1 MPKGNDRLLY
11 VQEHN
16 IEQQNHVNIAWFHS
30 FAFTGKERDSET
42 GYRYFGARYMDYEL
56 MTMWLSVDPMT
67 DKYPRISPYAY
78 CAWNPI
84 KLIDPDGCD
93 VDDPPTKWKTIDPV
107 IPKKLFVGWK
117 RSPYREDIMKK
128 NGGNEPNCNEYTRKQ
143 LEIVGCVATGS
154 DSKNNM
160 YPYQEGSGINMEQ
173 TAKAISYIQGQLEQG
188 IPVMIGVD
196 EGVPQNIN
204 EGTTDH
210 FLVIVGQGNDEN
222 GNYFIVY
229 DNARHETEEG
239 TSEMNRI
246 YLKEDGRLYGEMPR
260 PSNRYVPYTISQVR
274 PTTRKKKN
282 RY

>member
-1 MPKGNDRLLY
+1 MIKNGIQDS
-11 VQEHN
+11 V
-16 IEQQNHVNIAWFHS
+16 
-30 FAFTGKERDSET
+30 AFTGKERDVET
-42 GYRYFGARYMDYEL
+42 GYGYFGARYMDYEL

-154 DSKNNM
+154 D
-160 YPYQEGSGINMEQ
+160 
-173 TAKAISYIQGQLEQG
+173 
-188 IPVMIGVD
+188 
-196 EGVPQNIN
+196 
-204 EGTTDH
+204 
-210 FLVIVGQGNDEN
+210 
-222 GNYFIVY
+222 
-229 DNARHETEEG
+229 
-239 TSEMNRI
+239 
-246 YLKEDGRLYGEMPR
+246 
-260 PSNRYVPYTISQVR
+260 
-274 PTTRKKKN
+274 
-282 RY
+282 